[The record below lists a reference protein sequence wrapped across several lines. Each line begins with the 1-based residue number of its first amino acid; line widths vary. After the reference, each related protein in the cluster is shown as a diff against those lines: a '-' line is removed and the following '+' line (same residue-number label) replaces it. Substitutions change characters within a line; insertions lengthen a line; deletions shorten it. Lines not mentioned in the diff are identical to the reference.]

1 MMHYGHDMTKLFEQ
15 GIRAVREL
23 PAERQDM
30 AGELLLSLANGD
42 SRYGLTPEQ
51 IEDLKL
57 AVQEADRGEFASAG
71 QVADVWR
78 KFGL

>member
-1 MMHYGHDMTKLFEQ
+1 MHYGHAMTKLLEQ
-15 GIRAVREL
+15 GIRTVREL

-30 AGELLLSLANGD
+30 AGELLLSLANSD
-42 SRYGLTPEQ
+42 SQYGLTPEQ

-57 AVQEADRGEFASAG
+57 AVQEADRGEFAGAG